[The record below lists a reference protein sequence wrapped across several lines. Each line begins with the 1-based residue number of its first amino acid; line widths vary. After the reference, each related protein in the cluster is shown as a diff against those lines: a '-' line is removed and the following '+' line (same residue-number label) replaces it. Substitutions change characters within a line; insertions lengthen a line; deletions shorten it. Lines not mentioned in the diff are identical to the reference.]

1 MATYSLCLSNSNPSL
16 PFYPNLPD
24 TSNFKFK
31 SIADAVVWA
40 FELTENTS
48 KIPGYN
54 NQWWEEAQVV
64 DNNTG
69 EILMIIN
76 TGEIKY
82 DGTGAAE

>member
-1 MATYSLCLSNSNPSL
+1 MATYSIIFSHINPSL
-16 PFYPNLPD
+16 PFEPNLPD
-24 TSNFKFK
+24 TNNFA
-31 SIADAVVWA
+31 SISDAALLA

-54 NQWWEEAQVV
+54 NQWWEEAMVV

-69 EILMIIN
+69 EILLIIN

-82 DGTGAAE
+82 DGIGAAE